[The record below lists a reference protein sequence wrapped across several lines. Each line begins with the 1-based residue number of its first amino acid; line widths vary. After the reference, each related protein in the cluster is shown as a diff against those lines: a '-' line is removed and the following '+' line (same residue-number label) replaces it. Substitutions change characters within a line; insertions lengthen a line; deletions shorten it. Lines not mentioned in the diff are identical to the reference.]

1 MIRSL
6 AVLLVA
12 AGPALSQESLP
23 ALHSVIGVAADDV
36 LNVRTAPEASAEKIG
51 ELGPEA
57 TGVEVIAV
65 QDGWGR
71 VNTGERSGW
80 ASLDFLEAEPGGR
93 LPDVTE
99 FSCFGTEPFWSLDV
113 AAGGTSTFSEP
124 EGEATWLTGP
134 VRSAEGVPGRFF
146 AVVGGAAG
154 GTLALAISAE
164 ECGDGMSDRQYGLSA
179 ALITTGEG
187 ARTLSGCCSL
197 SE

>member
-1 MIRSL
+1 M
-6 AVLLVA
+6 A
-12 AGPALSQESLP
+12 AGPVAAQESLP
-23 ALHSVIGVAADDV
+23 ALYSVTGVAADDV
-36 LNVRTAPEASAEKIG
+36 LNVRVAPEASAEKIG
-51 ELGPEA
+51 ELGPDA
-57 TGVEVIAV
+57 TGVEVTAAR
-65 QDGWGR
+65 DGWGR

-80 ASLDFLEAEPGGR
+80 ASLDFLEAEPGGS

-113 AAGGTSTFSEP
+113 VAGGASTFSEP

-134 VRSAEGVPGRFF
+134 VRAAEGRPGRF

-164 ECGDGMSDRQYGLSA
+164 ECGDGMSDRQFGLSA